1 MRCKASIRPRA
12 RRLWW
17 CRGSGDAAS
26 PAYASGLVYFDSGRG
41 GSGVAVAPDG
51 TGDVSLSHVKWT
63 IANMPK
69 EMNSPIIVDGRL
81 YRLGRVGVLKCYELA
96 TGRLLYTGRLE
107 GISSCWASPIADPA
121 GRIYFANAGKSYVIQ
136 AGPAFKI
143 MAANE
148 LHDGSHPS
156 PAAAAGRLYLVGQ
169 QYVFCI
175 GKKQ

>member
-1 MRCKASIRPRA
+1 
-12 RRLWW
+12 
-17 CRGSGDAAS
+17 
-26 PAYASGLVYFDSGRG
+26 
-41 GSGVAVAPDG
+41 VAVAPDG
-51 TGDVSLSHVKWT
+51 KGDVSLSHVKWT

-107 GISSCWASPIADPA
+107 GISSCWASPIVDPA

-143 MAANE
+143 LAANE